1 MSSIFDLETPEV
13 LVDRDLLLANVE
25 RMQARMA
32 AHQVA
37 LRPHAKTH
45 KCIEIA
51 QLQLARGAIGI
62 TASKVD
68 EAIALLPT
76 AGLHSV
82 TLAYP
87 IIDSRKLERLASE
100 AHGRNIQLR
109 IIVDSAA
116 GVEAAHQSGAQFDIF
131 IKIDVGLHRC
141 GVDESAPRLLDL
153 VRAIG
158 RRPTLRFVG
167 ILSHAG
173 HSYAASN
180 RAEIAGIAAEE
191 RAIMLRVRDR
201 LQADGHELSEISVG
215 STPTVLASESFDG
228 ITEARPGNYV
238 FSDATAVRL
247 ELGRL
252 DDVALTILATII
264 SANDRYFIIDA
275 GSKVLSSD
283 LGAHGTGGAGY
294 GLALPL
300 ERSDN
305 DSPLRV
311 VRLSEEHGFVERAG
325 SDLPIGTKL
334 RIIPNHAC
342 PVANLADR
350 LTIVS
355 RSEVVDEWLVAGRGK
370 VR

>member
-1 MSSIFDLETPEV
+1 
-13 LVDRDLLLANVE
+13 
-25 RMQARMA
+25 
-32 AHQVA
+32 
-37 LRPHAKTH
+37 
-45 KCIEIA
+45 
-51 QLQLARGAIGI
+51 
-62 TASKVD
+62 
-68 EAIALLPT
+68 
-76 AGLHSV
+76 
-82 TLAYP
+82 
-87 IIDSRKLERLASE
+87 
-100 AHGRNIQLR
+100 
-109 IIVDSAA
+109 
-116 GVEAAHQSGAQFDIF
+116 
-131 IKIDVGLHRC
+131 
-141 GVDESAPRLLDL
+141 
-153 VRAIG
+153 
-158 RRPTLRFVG
+158 VG

-173 HSYAASN
+173 HAYAASN

-311 VRLSEEHGFVERAG
+311 VRLSEEHGFVKRAG